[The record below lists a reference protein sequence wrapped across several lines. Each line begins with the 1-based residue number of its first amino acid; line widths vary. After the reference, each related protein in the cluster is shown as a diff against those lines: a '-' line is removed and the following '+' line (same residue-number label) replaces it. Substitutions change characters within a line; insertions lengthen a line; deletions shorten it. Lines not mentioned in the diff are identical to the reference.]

1 MRITPT
7 VGHVVFYRKST
18 TDTDLASVG
27 NNALAAIIAAVWSD
41 TMVNLHVI
49 DANGVGHSRTSVRL
63 LQEDDE
69 ITDHNGAFAYWM
81 PYQKGQAAK
90 NDDDIA
96 KLTARIDALEAA
108 LARLSRQELAG
119 SAEIRPLMS
128 DEELRP
134 NAEGAAP
141 SAADQ
146 WPDAAAVTK
155 QEADAPPAAAEA
167 SSSS

>member
-7 VGHVVFYRKST
+7 VGRIVLYRKST
-18 TDTDLASVG
+18 NDTDLASRG
-27 NNALAAIIAAVWSD
+27 NQPLAAIIAAVWSD

-96 KLTARIDALEAA
+96 RLTARIDALEGA
-108 LARLSRQELAG
+108 LAQLSHA
-119 SAEIRPLMS
+119 
-128 DEELRP
+128 
-134 NAEGAAP
+134 AAP
-141 SAADQ
+141 TTA
-146 WPDAAAVTK
+146 TT
-155 QEADAPPAAAEA
+155 EA
-167 SSSS
+167 SSS